1 VTATVPDRHE
11 LLRRL
16 EPILVRHGRAPSG
29 LIPIMQDIQAEF
41 GYLPR
46 EAVEEAA
53 RWLKIPLSKAYGVI
67 TFYAQFHLKP
77 RGKYVLRVCL
87 GTACHV
93 RGGQKVLEAVSKE
106 LGIAPGETTSDL
118 RFTLERVACL
128 GCCGLAPTM
137 MVNDQTFAR
146 LNPQKVKEVLAEF
159 AEK

>member
-1 VTATVPDRHE
+1 MAADKIDRE
-11 LLRRL
+11 EMNTKLQ
-16 EPILVRHGRAPSG
+16 PILEKHGKASSA

-46 EAVEEAA
+46 PAVEEAA
-53 RWLKIPLSKAYGVI
+53 RWLRVPLSKIYGVI
-67 TFYAQFHLKP
+67 TFYAQFHLQP

-106 LGIAPGETTSDL
+106 LGIAPGETTPDL
-118 RFTLERVACL
+118 KFTLERVACL

-137 MVNDQTFAR
+137 MVNEETFAR
-146 LNPQKVKEVLAEF
+146 LNPQKVKEVLAQF
-159 AEK
+159 A

>member
-1 VTATVPDRHE
+1 MSAVALKEQE
-11 LLRRL
+11 LKQRL

-53 RWLKIPLSKAYGVI
+53 QWLKIPVSKAYGVI

-77 RGKYVLRVCL
+77 RGKHVLRVCL

-93 RGGQKVLEAVSKE
+93 RGGEKVLEAVSKE
-106 LGIAPGETTSDL
+106 LGVAPGDTTPDL
-118 RFTLERVACL
+118 KFTLERVACL

-137 MVNDQTFAR
+137 MVDDQTFAR
-146 LNPQKVKEVLAEF
+146 LNAQKVKEVLAQF
-159 AEK
+159 ADS